1 MLRKIK
7 INYYVRGVVMFTEK
21 MEKKYHTMSIG
32 QRKIADFIKDNL
44 ADTVY
49 MNAKEISDKVGISES
64 GVVRFA
70 TFLGYK
76 GFKEM
81 QKGMQEEFKIK
92 QSIFDRFEEALNLED
107 ENMTD
112 TMRVYNLTLK
122 NLNDTVRNIPDE
134 TYEKAI
140 EMINSARRIGVI
152 GTRVAVAPALTL
164 QVLLN
169 QLVEDV
175 ELLTPNFDTSFDTLQ
190 TWGEEDLLIGFSFM
204 KAKNFS
210 YDMLSFGK
218 EKGCKI
224 ISICDNYR
232 NSIADLGDIVFP
244 VSSESAF
251 VSFVPTML
259 VIDTL
264 LFKISREAGSD
275 KKARLKEFDSIIK
288 RFVRHN

>member
-1 MLRKIK
+1 MIK
-7 INYYVRGVVMFTEK
+7 VRGGVMFTEQ
-21 MEKKYHTMSIG
+21 MDKKYQNMSYG
-32 QRKIADFIKDNL
+32 QKKIAEFIKTSL

-49 MNAKEISDKVGISES
+49 MNAKEISEKVGISES

-70 TFLGYK
+70 TFLGFK

-81 QKGMQEEFKIK
+81 QKSMQEEFKIK

-112 TMRVYNLTLK
+112 TLQVYNKTLK
-122 NLNDTVRNIPDE
+122 NLNDTVKNISDD
-134 TYEKAI
+134 TYENAI
-140 EMINSARRIGVI
+140 KMINSARRIGVI
-152 GTRVAVAPALTL
+152 ATRVAVAPALTL

-169 QLVEDV
+169 QLVNDV
-175 ELLTPNFDTSFDTLQ
+175 YLFTPNFDTSFDILQ
-190 TWGEEDLLIGFSFM
+190 NWGEEDLLIGFSFM

-244 VSSESAF
+244 VSSESTF
-251 VSFVPTML
+251 LSFVPTMH

-264 LFKISREAGSD
+264 LFKISRVAGNEE
-275 KKARLKEFDSIIK
+275 KVRLKEFDDIIS
-288 RFVRHN
+288 RFVRHD

>member
-1 MLRKIK
+1 
-7 INYYVRGVVMFTEK
+7 MFTEI
-21 MEKKYHTMSIG
+21 MEKRYHNMSTG
-32 QRKIADFIKDNL
+32 QRKIADFIKENL

-49 MNAKEISDKVGISES
+49 MNAKEISDQVGISES

-81 QKGMQEEFKIK
+81 QKNMQEEFKIK

-112 TMRVYNLTLK
+112 TLRVYNQTLK
-122 NLNDTVRNIPDE
+122 NLNDTVKNIPDE

-140 EMINSARRIGVI
+140 AMINSARRIGVI

-190 TWGEEDLLIGFSFM
+190 NWGEEDLLIGFSFM
-204 KAKNFS
+204 KAKNFT

-244 VSSESAF
+244 VSSESTF

-264 LFKISREAGSD
+264 LFKISREAGND
-275 KKARLKEFDSIIK
+275 EKVRLKEFDNIIK

>member
-1 MLRKIK
+1 
-7 INYYVRGVVMFTEK
+7 MFTEK
-21 MEKKYHTMSIG
+21 MEKKYHNMSTG

-49 MNAKEISDKVGISES
+49 MNAKEISDQVGISES

-81 QKGMQEEFKIK
+81 QKSMQEEFKIK
-92 QSIFDRFEEALNLED
+92 QRIFDRFEEALNLED

-122 NLNDTVRNIPDE
+122 NLNDTVKNIPDE

-190 TWGEEDLLIGFSFM
+190 NWGEEDLLIGFSFM
-204 KAKNFS
+204 KAKNFT

-244 VSSESAF
+244 VSSESTF

-264 LFKISREAGSD
+264 LFKISREAGND
-275 KKARLKEFDSIIK
+275 EKVRLKEFDNIIK